1 MDSGRERERER
12 ETGEVKSLAPHLTKT
27 LGPDKKVLCIKLSS
41 EINDSLNKDVFFSL
55 YT

>member
-1 MDSGRERERER
+1 MDSGRERER
-12 ETGEVKSLAPHLTKT
+12 ETGEVKSPAPHLTKN

-55 YT
+55 NT